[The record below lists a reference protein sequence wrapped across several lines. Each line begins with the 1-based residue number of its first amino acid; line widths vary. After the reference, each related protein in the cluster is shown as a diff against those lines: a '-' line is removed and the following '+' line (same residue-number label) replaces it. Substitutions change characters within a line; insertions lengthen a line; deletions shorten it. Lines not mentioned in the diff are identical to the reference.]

1 MSEEFD
7 ESDIIFSDSFFR
19 TRRRDDM
26 NEKEN
31 RPVGFEKTQKQTETE
46 QNGAVTFTSGILDFA
61 TGEYTG

>member
-19 TRRRDDM
+19 TRGRDDM

-31 RPVGFEKTQKQTETE
+31 RPVGFEKTPKT
-46 QNGAVTFTSGILDFA
+46 NRDGAKRRRYLHQRHSRLR
-61 TGEYTG
+61 YR